1 MARRKST
8 LPRDYQLATRAIAFI
23 ETHADEQPD
32 LKRIAD
38 TLGLSPSAMNRLFS
52 RWVGISPKRF
62 LQSLTLDR
70 SQRDLR
76 AGLSNT
82 SSALGSGL
90 SGSSRLHDLFITF
103 HGMSPGDFKRE
114 GKDLEIRYGQHTTPF
129 GTCLIGLTDKGICW
143 LSFHDGSFE
152 EDLHSLGITWPGAAL
167 IPDQLATQDM
177 VENIFPGNGQL
188 PNQPLAVLVKGSAF
202 QLQVWRALLGI
213 PLGSTIAYGELA
225 AQIDRPNAVRA
236 LGTAVGQNAI
246 SFLIPCHRVV
256 RAGGHFGQYRWGAKR
271 KKTILTWES
280 LAIDR
285 DSGF

>member
-52 RWVGISPKRF
+52 RWVGITPKRF

-114 GKDLEIRYGQHTTPF
+114 GKDLEIR
-129 GTCLIGLTDKGICW
+129 
-143 LSFHDGSFE
+143 
-152 EDLHSLGITWPGAAL
+152 
-167 IPDQLATQDM
+167 
-177 VENIFPGNGQL
+177 
-188 PNQPLAVLVKGSAF
+188 
-202 QLQVWRALLGI
+202 
-213 PLGSTIAYGELA
+213 
-225 AQIDRPNAVRA
+225 
-236 LGTAVGQNAI
+236 
-246 SFLIPCHRVV
+246 
-256 RAGGHFGQYRWGAKR
+256 
-271 KKTILTWES
+271 
-280 LAIDR
+280 
-285 DSGF
+285 